1 MKQILIL
8 MGILSFFGFKKNDLS
23 ADETELIKK
32 LDFNIELIKELKA
45 ETKSKLFQLP
55 AIDQET
61 ADVLDKLY
69 DGIRSKAS
77 EGKVNLI
84 VKKLKAKFKENGYL
98 IFVFTGE
105 EDFKSIGVIKGTNE
119 LDILRYRRTDGVN
132 YGHENEDI
140 ISKISEWNNQFG
152 LTVLGCGRDWL
163 ELEFKKLPTD
173 LEAFSHEV
181 YEFCP
186 DSVEQGVGEVENLEP
201 LIIEMNGIWLWWD

>member
-1 MKQILIL
+1 MAKQKLEINREVNALYFFR
-8 MGILSFFGFKKNDLS
+8 SFEIKN
-23 ADETELIKK
+23 
-32 LDFNIELIKELKA
+32 FLKNNS
-45 ETKSKLFQLP
+45 SK
-55 AIDQET
+55 
-61 ADVLDKLY
+61 V
-69 DGIRSKAS
+69 
-77 EGKVNLI
+77 
-84 VKKLKAKFKENGYL
+84 
-98 IFVFTGE
+98 
-105 EDFKSIGVIKGTNE
+105 GVIKGTNE